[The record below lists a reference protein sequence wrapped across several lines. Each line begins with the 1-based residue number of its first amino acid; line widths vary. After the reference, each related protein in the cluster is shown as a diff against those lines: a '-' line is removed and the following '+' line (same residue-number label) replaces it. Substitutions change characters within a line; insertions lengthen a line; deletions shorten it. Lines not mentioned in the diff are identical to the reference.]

1 MSLSHKI
8 TTYLGRTPDFVNEVI
23 LQDDGDGAYIK
34 EWNVEDKEKPSDVKL
49 DTFEVEAQKLVD
61 DNLIIEN
68 RRLEYPPMEDQL
80 DYMFHNGF
88 DKWKEDI
95 VQPVKDKYPK
105 PE

>member
-1 MSLSHKI
+1 MTDGQMYDSAIRALVPNAQFARAGGKI
-8 TTYLGRTPDFVNEVI
+8 IWDSSQNNGVGCPSEEQIIAKQAELQADYDAKEYARNREV
-23 LQDDGDGAYIK
+23 
-34 EWNVEDKEKPSDVKL
+34 
-49 DTFEVEAQKLVD
+49 
-61 DNLIIEN
+61 
-68 RRLEYPPMEDQL
+68 EYPPMEDQL